1 MPLNLGHGVELTKT
15 SSVLVLLW
23 SSRLGGFLFFRVLK
37 TGKDGRFDEMRVRLA
52 FSTTEFLAHSSYYA
66 VQVLQLHG
74 ILGLPSAALLRWSPT
89 FAPLTPFRRSAAQL
103 FWVWTVSLPL
113 TILNSP
119 NVSDPSLGG
128 GNPSFGSARVRR
140 PRPHLAFASGLTLLL
155 SEGYRRYPDVCHRV
169 RHRGRW

>member
-1 MPLNLGHGVELTKT
+1 MPLDLGHGVELTKT

-89 FAPLTPFRRSAAQL
+89 FAPLTPFRCPAVLGLDR
-103 FWVWTVSLPL
+103 VPPTH
-113 TILNSP
+113 
-119 NVSDPSLGG
+119 DPQ
-128 GNPSFGSARVRR
+128 
-140 PRPHLAFASGLTLLL
+140 L
-155 SEGYRRYPDVCHRV
+155 SERLGPLPRR
-169 RHRGRW
+169 W